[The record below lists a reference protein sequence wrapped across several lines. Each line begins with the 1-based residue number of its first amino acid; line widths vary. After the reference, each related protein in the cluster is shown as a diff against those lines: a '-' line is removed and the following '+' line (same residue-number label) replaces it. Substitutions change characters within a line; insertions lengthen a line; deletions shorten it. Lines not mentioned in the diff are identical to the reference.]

1 MRQQRSWPAR
11 YEVRVHALGGQ
22 VRRSSVLTWLGHEKA
37 IALALQHDR
46 SAGGDERVYDVEVDE
61 LGPAP
66 RNADGTISVGDD
78 LHDRME
84 F

>member
-1 MRQQRSWPAR
+1 MKAQRTWPVR
-11 YEVRVHALGGQ
+11 YEARLHMVGGQ
-22 VRRSSVLTWLGHEKA
+22 VRRRSVLTWLGHEKA
-37 IALALQHDR
+37 IALAVQ
-46 SAGGDERVYDVEVDE
+46 AGAADGPVYDVEVEE

-66 RNADGTISVGDD
+66 RNADGTVAVGED